1 MKLVPDTQIA
11 DDLEA
16 AAELLETEKI
26 QWCQGSLSTLEFD
39 ADNKPQLTSV
49 CAVGA
54 LGVVIAGLDYMVSTF
69 IRGVQEHLY
78 RIGPERDR
86 LNAARDAVSD
96 YLVVH
101 HQVSYLLPGD
111 CVTEN
116 WNDALGRT
124 REDVVDLLKNTA
136 KDLRNRV

>member
-96 YLVVH
+96 YLIVQ
-101 HQVSYLLPGD
+101 HQVFNIGD
-111 CVTEN
+111 AVTEN
-116 WNDALGRT
+116 WNDAPGRT
-124 REDVVDLLKNTA
+124 REHVVDLFKNTA

>member
-54 LGVVIAGLDYMVSTF
+54 LGVVIAGLDYMVGTF

-86 LNAARDAVSD
+86 LNAARYAVSN
-96 YLVVH
+96 YLIVH
-101 HQVSYLLPGD
+101 HEVFNSGD
-111 CVTEN
+111 CVTEI
-116 WNDALGRT
+116 WNDSAGRT
-124 REDVVDLLKNTA
+124 REHVVDLFKNTA
-136 KDLRNRV
+136 KDLRNRI